1 MCDSARC
8 PQATHHASHRPVWAE
23 HAENINSVFLG
34 NPRLSKPE
42 QARARAA
49 FDRAQRVLTEFDT
62 ADADLG
68 EDTGAPHTGQDVDH
82 GQ

>member
-8 PQATHHASHRPVWAE
+8 PQATHHAAHRPVWAE
-23 HAENINSVFLG
+23 HAQNINSVFLG

-42 QARARAA
+42 QTRAQAV
-49 FDRAQRVLTEFDT
+49 FDRAQRVLTEID
-62 ADADLG
+62 AANADL
-68 EDTGAPHTGQDVDH
+68 DSDRANTGQDLDR